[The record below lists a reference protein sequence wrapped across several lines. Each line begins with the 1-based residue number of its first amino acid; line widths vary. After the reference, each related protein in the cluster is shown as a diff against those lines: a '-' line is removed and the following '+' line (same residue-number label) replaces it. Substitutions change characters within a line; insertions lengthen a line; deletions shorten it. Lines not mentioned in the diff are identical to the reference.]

1 MKNCYICTECGKPCS
16 LRNNEE
22 DFAPRNCPYDSSIV
36 PLWRVAGEH
45 DGQSFQSALDRIRN
59 VAEFAAPE
67 YVKMLDE
74 FSCDLRLALAEL
86 NCVIELDKQRQKS
99 IQLVADVKEII
110 GEEA

>member
-1 MKNCYICTECGKPCS
+1 MMNCYICTECGTPCS
-16 LRNNEE
+16 LRINEGNYPP
-22 DFAPRNCPYDSSIV
+22 DRCPFAGCHASWR
-36 PLWRVAGEH
+36 RVAGEY
-45 DGQSFQSALDRIRN
+45 DDQSFQSALDRIRN

-86 NCVIELDKQRQKS
+86 NCVIDLDKQRQKS